1 MKDLNRKNLNL
12 KELHEEQNQRLVQIC
27 LNYFYCY
34 PTDTQILVKT
44 LNLNRKFANF
54 K

>member
-34 PTDTQILVKT
+34 PTDAQILVKI
-44 LNLNRKFANF
+44 LHLNRKSANF